1 METSTGSSG
10 NAINTS
16 TIRSFEK
23 YLGTGVTIRLRG
35 PDSHMLE
42 ARHDPSRI
50 RDPSWPAADT
60 YETPNILSLLNLLQI
75 AKQISAGM
83 EYLAS
88 AVTIQLDF
96 N

>member
-1 METSTGSSG
+1 M
-10 NAINTS
+10 
-16 TIRSFEK
+16 
-23 YLGTGVTIRLRG
+23 VTIRLRG